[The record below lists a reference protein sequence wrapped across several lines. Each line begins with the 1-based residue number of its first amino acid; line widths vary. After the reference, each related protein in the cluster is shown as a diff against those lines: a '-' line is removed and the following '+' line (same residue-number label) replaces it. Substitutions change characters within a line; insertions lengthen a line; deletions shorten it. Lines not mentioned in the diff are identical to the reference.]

1 MRHCKAKKYTERC
14 NISVG
19 NQIFTIQNKS
29 YNKKK
34 EGRKADRYVDT
45 FVQIKQKDKSETNG
59 TGYLQRVGGNG
70 MEIMEGC
77 VRDRNE

>member
-1 MRHCKAKKYTERC
+1 METRFSLFK
-14 NISVG
+14 ISP
-19 NQIFTIQNKS
+19 TI
-29 YNKKK
+29 KKK